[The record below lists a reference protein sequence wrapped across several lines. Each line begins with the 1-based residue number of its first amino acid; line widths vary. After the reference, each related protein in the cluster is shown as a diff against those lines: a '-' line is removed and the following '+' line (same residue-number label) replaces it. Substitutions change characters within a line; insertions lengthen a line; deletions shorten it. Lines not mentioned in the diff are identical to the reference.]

1 MRQSP
6 ARKVSADRSDG
17 PFHVTGFDHV
27 TLEGTDT
34 AATVEFY
41 RDVLGMSLVLAQPN
55 LDRRHLTHL
64 FFDPGDGRLVSFFV
78 SDEREVR
85 EGEIDPDP
93 GEVHHLA
100 FHVDVGEADAGRDV
114 RTRRADGW
122 ARRGGTGGGRRPGNG
137 RVSRWTRIRIVRSCS
152 SENNSGNFNAR
163 GVLRADMEEDTASDV
178 YYRRLDTDR
187 EAPAEEISEVV
198 AELEDTPNEELT
210 PVWVVIDD
218 VLQNLFSDPPS
229 SDAEVQV
236 AFSYEGYRI
245 VVDQDGSATFT
256 ELS

>member
-1 MRQSP
+1 
-6 ARKVSADRSDG
+6 
-17 PFHVTGFDHV
+17 
-27 TLEGTDT
+27 
-34 AATVEFY
+34 
-41 RDVLGMSLVLAQPN
+41 
-55 LDRRHLTHL
+55 
-64 FFDPGDGRLVSFFV
+64 
-78 SDEREVR
+78 
-85 EGEIDPDP
+85 
-93 GEVHHLA
+93 
-100 FHVDVGEADAGRDV
+100 
-114 RTRRADGW
+114 
-122 ARRGGTGGGRRPGNG
+122 
-137 RVSRWTRIRIVRSCS
+137 
-152 SENNSGNFNAR
+152 
-163 GVLRADMEEDTASDV
+163 MEEDTASDV